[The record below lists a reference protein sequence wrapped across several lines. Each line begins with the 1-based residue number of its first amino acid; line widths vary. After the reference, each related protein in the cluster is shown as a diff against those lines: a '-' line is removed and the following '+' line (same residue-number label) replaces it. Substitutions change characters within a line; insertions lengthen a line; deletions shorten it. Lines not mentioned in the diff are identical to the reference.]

1 MNFGGQKFQ
10 NFCLKAENFEKFLDF
25 GFREGGGYSLYA
37 VRPTRSH
44 MNSTPMCN
52 IHQHTETCHKPP
64 NPKCRMGLPRPT
76 ITHTQCVQIVPVSST
91 AENPEKFV
99 VLPVKELPIE
109 ETQESTNLYL
119 NPIPSR
125 DGRTLIWEQ
134 KRPQIL
140 LPIATQDKRNQVAGV
155 DYLEL
160 PGELKKEYD
169 LLPLNIRQRVNRV
182 MEKRNSLVVE
192 YNKIASALL
201 GCNSNASFLGSE
213 LQANLALCYILV
225 YMVKPSAPLLKSV
238 ALILNARQE
247 IEKQPSVAK
256 DSGTPK
262 RTAMHLLNK
271 MVNNIRGLKEISAQ
285 TAAACVLGMPAETCT
300 HEFHLAFVDAAL
312 KYLDEL
318 HADNKKGYRFY
329 NKKC

>member
-1 MNFGGQKFQ
+1 
-10 NFCLKAENFEKFLDF
+10 
-25 GFREGGGYSLYA
+25 
-37 VRPTRSH
+37 
-44 MNSTPMCN
+44 
-52 IHQHTETCHKPP
+52 
-64 NPKCRMGLPRPT
+64 
-76 ITHTQCVQIVPVSST
+76 
-91 AENPEKFV
+91 
-99 VLPVKELPIE
+99 
-109 ETQESTNLYL
+109 
-119 NPIPSR
+119 
-125 DGRTLIWEQ
+125 
-134 KRPQIL
+134 
-140 LPIATQDKRNQVAGV
+140 
-155 DYLEL
+155 
-160 PGELKKEYD
+160 
-169 LLPLNIRQRVNRV
+169 

-213 LQANLALCYILV
+213 LQANLAHCYILV
-225 YMVKPSAPLLKSV
+225 YMVKPSPPLLKSV

-271 MVNNIRGLKEISAQ
+271 MVNNIRGLQENSAQ
-285 TAAACVLGMPAETCT
+285 TAAETCT

-318 HADNKKGYRFY
+318 HSDKKKGYRFY

>member
-1 MNFGGQKFQ
+1 MRANRSSIIDSRKPGKVRRSASKRATYRRNTGKHKSLFESNPQQRWPYSNLGTKKTTNSATNSYARQK
-10 NFCLKAENFEKFLDF
+10 
-25 GFREGGGYSLYA
+25 
-37 VRPTRSH
+37 
-44 MNSTPMCN
+44 
-52 IHQHTETCHKPP
+52 KPSSW
-64 NPKCRMGLPRPT
+64 CRLPR
-76 ITHTQCVQIVPVSST
+76 IT
-91 AENPEKFV
+91 
-99 VLPVKELPIE
+99 
-109 ETQESTNLYL
+109 
-119 NPIPSR
+119 
-125 DGRTLIWEQ
+125 
-134 KRPQIL
+134 
-140 LPIATQDKRNQVAGV
+140 
-155 DYLEL
+155 
-160 PGELKKEYD
+160 GELQKEYD

-213 LQANLALCYILV
+213 LQANLAHCYILV
-225 YMVKPSAPLLKSV
+225 YMVKPSPPLLKSV

-247 IEKQPSVAK
+247 IEKQPSFAK